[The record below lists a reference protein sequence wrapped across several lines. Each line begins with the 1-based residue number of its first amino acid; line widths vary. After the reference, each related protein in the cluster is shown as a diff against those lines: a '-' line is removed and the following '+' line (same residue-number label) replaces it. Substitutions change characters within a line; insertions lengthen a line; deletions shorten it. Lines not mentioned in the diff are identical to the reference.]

1 MKLGQEKLL
10 LSFVHENRGP
20 QPGNMAAQKEK
31 PRAAV
36 SWAAGGAPQSSA
48 RYEVCLGSWKISLD
62 RSIRTPCAFAPE
74 IRHSRPRPRVAASGA
89 RQVDWAVRTAD
100 AAASFGSR

>member
-48 RYEVCLGSWKISLD
+48 RHEVCLGSWKISLD
-62 RSIRTPCAFAPE
+62 SIDTNAVRFRVGNSPFAP
-74 IRHSRPRPRVAASGA
+74 S
-89 RQVDWAVRTAD
+89 TA
-100 AAASFGSR
+100 GSSLRG